1 MFIDIFGEGTGA
13 QTLLENVIYI
23 HFDALDKE
31 SSKDSKYKNASDIM
45 KKLLIVLVEY
55 MYKSSEK
62 FTIPSEA
69 FEIITQLW
77 KLGGSTE
84 EFNLE
89 VLSLLELSMAKERT
103 VEKNDAEKNA
113 ISVLLE
119 ACCEPIIKH
128 ILAGNP
134 CVIDI
139 DSLRASCVA
148 SLVDVSSIVIDRL
161 DDSLLL
167 TPNLI
172 DVIHIGYGLLSDK
185 VDEQHEYIERVMEY
199 LLKQLTTVADA
210 NIMSDNDTPEDEF
223 YDKLV
228 EFVTVMKNDGFSWAT
243 DLNAEV
249 VRDFI
254 LTSLM
259 DNIDNA
265 AAIRFIGVLVDL
277 VYANYD
283 KMEPIE
289 TYLRRIL
296 DHKEYS
302 SLTAPEVAKLL
313 ARQVPANRAQ
323 RLAII
328 ELIYTLNKI
337 QPSILA
343 NHCGLLDALLT
354 SYSATTTAT
363 DKLILNILMSCE
375 SHGHETILPK
385 MLMWGPGSDRT
396 RQAHAQAGTLLQT
409 NAISIE
415 TLSLIDPALMKY
427 TFTHFPSDSVF
438 QQQQQQSMEKLQ
450 QQQPVYD
457 PCFFFPLFANMISSG
472 AIECRKFIECNGL
485 GFVVMG
491 MSSTNEDIRRV
502 SYQMMDQFYVMVAA
516 ENSRFKDQP
525 TIMFVLDA
533 FKNSIQGRSEQD
545 VPPRVPA
552 AITVCVSHALSVL
565 LHPDHYMFVH
575 ISAWITRNPTFDFN
589 VRPRC
594 IIVCFFYN

>member
-1 MFIDIFGEGTGA
+1 MFIDLFGEGAGA
-13 QTLLENVIYI
+13 KTLLESVICI
-23 HFDALDKE
+23 HFGALDKE
-31 SSKDSKYKNASDIM
+31 SNENSKLKDANNTM

-62 FTIPSEA
+62 FSIPSKA

-77 KLGGSTE
+77 KLGGSTTE

-103 VEKNDAEKNA
+103 AEKDDAEKNA

-139 DSLRASCVA
+139 DSLRPSCVA
-148 SLVDVSSIVIDRL
+148 SSVDVANIVIDRL
-161 DDSLLL
+161 DDTLLL
-167 TPNLI
+167 TPNLV
-172 DVIHIGYGLLSDK
+172 DVIHIGYSLLSDK
-185 VDEQHEYIERVMEY
+185 IDEQHDYIQRVMEY
-199 LLKQLTTVADA
+199 LLKQLTAVADA
-210 NIMSDNDTPEDEF
+210 NIMSDNDTPEEEF
-223 YDKLV
+223 YNKLTD
-228 EFVTVMKNDGFSWAT
+228 FVNIMANDDFNWTT
-243 DLNAEV
+243 DFNLEI

-259 DNIDNA
+259 DNIANA
-265 AAIRFIGVLVDL
+265 AAIRFIGVLVDR

-283 KMEPIE
+283 KLEPIE

-296 DHKEYS
+296 DHKEYQS
-302 SLTAPEVAKLL
+302 STTPELAKLL
-313 ARQVPANRAQ
+313 ARQVPANHDQ
-323 RLAII
+323 RHAII
-328 ELIYTLNKI
+328 QLIFTLNKI

-343 NHCGLLDALLT
+343 SHHGLLDPLLT
-354 SYSATTTAT
+354 SYSATTTTT

-375 SHGHETILPK
+375 SHGQETILPK
-385 MLMWGPGSDRT
+385 LLMWGPGSDRT
-396 RQAHAQAGTLLQT
+396 RQAHAQAGTLLQANT
-409 NAISIE
+409 ISIE

-427 TFTHFPSDSVF
+427 TFTHFPSDRVL
-438 QQQQQQSMEKLQ
+438 QHPPQQSMEKQ
-450 QQQPVYD
+450 QSEQPVYD
-457 PCFFFPLFANMISSG
+457 PSFFFPLFANMISSG

-516 ENSRFKDQP
+516 ENSRFKDQS
-525 TIMFVLDA
+525 TIMFVLEA

-545 VPPRVPA
+545 APPRVPA
-552 AITVCVSHALSVL
+552 AITICVAHALSVL

-589 VRPRC
+589 VRPE
-594 IIVCFFYN
+594 V